1 MPEDAFNTKYGTKT
15 PTKALKETLLTTAC
29 SSKTPELPHHS
40 KYSLIFNQT
49 LIPVNSLA
57 EKRMR
62 YSEHKTQIADSIDS
76 LSKTNYEIKRG
87 IKAIRGDI
95 KLRNKSMNDNPR
107 YILSTP
113 DTNRKKKKINP
124 LVKKTLIL

>member
-1 MPEDAFNTKYGTKT
+1 
-15 PTKALKETLLTTAC
+15 
-29 SSKTPELPHHS
+29 
-40 KYSLIFNQT
+40 
-49 LIPVNSLA
+49 
-57 EKRMR
+57 MR

-124 LVKKTLIL
+124 LVKDFDIIKHCNRYCDKSSQKSVKNQDTL